1 MFLENESGKIP
12 KKRRELFEKSYFN
25 FRHVGKIFL
34 EKKRNAKISD
44 ISLRLSRDH
53 YNLGLTYSI

>member
-25 FRHVGKIFL
+25 FRHVGNIFL
-34 EKKRNAKISD
+34 EKKEMPK
-44 ISLRLSRDH
+44 SLLFLS
-53 YNLGLTYSI
+53 GSQGTTTI

>member
-1 MFLENESGKIP
+1 MFLENESEKIP

-34 EKKRNAKISD
+34 EKRNAKISD
-44 ISLRLSRDH
+44 IF
-53 YNLGLTYSI
+53 